1 MNLSSNELKKQKFKF
16 PDLSNKR
23 VLVLGIGGGCDVIT
37 AHSVAQMF
45 VVPQSPSLLLYGNTI
60 GPRKDLAAL
69 PQKSSYI
76 YAMQPGEPIPI
87 VQGDECYGSIRI
99 EASLPRDAHGSPYL
113 FVVPH
118 RDGSVEHVTAQN
130 RLALVKDIEQ
140 MEFDFIFGVDAGGDS
155 LTGGIDWE
163 KHPAL
168 GRDRQ
173 MLSVLTSVSNAQF
186 YHLMV
191 SPCSDGESSYETMT
205 TCLDEMVKRN
215 HYKGYFECDPL
226 IPTLKE
232 VCSVLSPK
240 RTPNILVRAFQ
251 RELEI
256 VAKQSNSTSDESQDE
271 GPFVK
276 VPRGIEPQVPL
287 EWLVN
292 CYVFEWPRDLDPLYC
307 LPEGDPTQ
315 NWKARFDPRNQ
326 GAKI

>member
-1 MNLSSNELKKQKFKF
+1 
-16 PDLSNKR
+16 
-23 VLVLGIGGGCDVIT
+23 
-37 AHSVAQMF
+37 
-45 VVPQSPSLLLYGNTI
+45 
-60 GPRKDLAAL
+60 
-69 PQKSSYI
+69 
-76 YAMQPGEPIPI
+76 
-87 VQGDECYGSIRI
+87 
-99 EASLPRDAHGSPYL
+99 
-113 FVVPH
+113 
-118 RDGSVEHVTAQN
+118 
-130 RLALVKDIEQ
+130 
-140 MEFDFIFGVDAGGDS
+140 
-155 LTGGIDWE
+155 
-163 KHPAL
+163 
-168 GRDRQ
+168 
-173 MLSVLTSVSNAQF
+173 
-186 YHLMV
+186 
-191 SPCSDGESSYETMT
+191 
-205 TCLDEMVKRN
+205 MVKRN

-256 VAKQSNSTSDESQDE
+256 GIQFILILILSPHVVVAKQSNSTSDESQDE